1 MPGFSREARQSA
13 EESGRDP
20 DALEI
25 TTGIPENLDDLEK
38 YAQLGVSRVLLP
50 VTSVTGLDSGIS
62 NVDDVIAW
70 KHKIEKYKNL

>member
-1 MPGFSREARQSA
+1 MDLIREARQSA

-50 VTSVTGLDSGIS
+50 VTSVTGLNPSTAAFRMS
-62 NVDDVIAW
+62 MT
-70 KHKIEKYKNL
+70 